1 MLQQKDS
8 VSFST
13 VLSVLLLSLPLS
25 LSLSLSLNEMITTA
39 VQRIGSEVVF
49 QRRLE
54 KVSHSFPEVQI
65 RKEIESGLREVLSQR
80 RVGPECRRENG
91 GSCR

>member
-49 QRRLE
+49 QRW
-54 KVSHSFPEVQI
+54 
-65 RKEIESGLREVLSQR
+65 
-80 RVGPECRRENG
+80 VGPECRFILIFVVYVVIVVVVVVVVEWNDKDRG
-91 GSCR
+91 